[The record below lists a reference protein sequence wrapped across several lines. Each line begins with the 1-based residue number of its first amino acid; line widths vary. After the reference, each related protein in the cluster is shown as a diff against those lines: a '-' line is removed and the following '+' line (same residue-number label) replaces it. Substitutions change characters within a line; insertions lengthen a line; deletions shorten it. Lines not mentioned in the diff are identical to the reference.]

1 MSGIRKYC
9 DIADEDIQLIA
20 MCKRER
26 RAMREELKVLNKIDS
41 NRVNKIYADERA
53 KLKEQLHEFKDET
66 LAEKFE
72 TSKWHISMI
81 PEEVGDADTRTE

>member
-53 KLKEQLHEFKDET
+53 KLNAAHDQ
-66 LAEKFE
+66 
-72 TSKWHISMI
+72 
-81 PEEVGDADTRTE
+81 GDMFGDMFGGMHA